1 MVNNSTN
8 INKNHLSPQLI
19 EWWSTIP
26 PISTKITSHF
36 NSLSDGQQF
45 HQYQQKSP
53 LTSTH
58 WVMVNNSTN
67 INKNHL
73 SPQLIEW
80 WSTIPP
86 ISTKITSHLNSLSDG
101 QQFHQYQQKS
111 PLTWTHWVMVNNSTN
126 INKNHLSPIS
136 TMVNNSHQQKSP
148 LTSIHWWS
156 TKITSRFNS
165 LNDGQQFTNINKN
178 YLNSFKL
185 IEWWSTI
192 PPISTKI
199 TSHLNSLSDGQQ
211 FHQYQQKSPLT
222 FNSLSD
228 GQQFHQYQQKSPL
241 TSTHWVMVNNYH
253 DGQQFHQY
261 QQKSPLTSTH
271 WVMVNN
277 FHQYQQ
283 KSPLTST
290 HWVMV
295 NNSTNINKNHLSP
308 QLIEWWSTIP
318 PISTKI
324 TSHINS
330 LSDVNNYT
338 NINKNHLSLQ
348 LIEWWSTI
356 PPISTKITSHLNS
369 LSDGQQFHQYQQKS
383 PLTSTH
389 WVMVNNSTNINK
401 NHLSPKHIEWWST
414 IPPISTKITSH
425 LNSLS
430 DGQQFHQ
437 YQQKSPLTS
446 THWTHWVMVNNSTN
460 INKNHLSPQLIEW
473 WSTIPPISTKITS
486 HINSLSD
493 GQQFH
498 QYQQKSPL
506 TSTHWVM
513 VNNSTNINK
522 NHLSPKLI
530 EWWSTIPP
538 ISTKITSH
546 FNSLSDGQQ
555 FHQYQQKSPLT
566 STHWMMVNNS
576 TNINKNHLSPQ
587 LIEWW
592 STIPPISTKITSH
605 INSLSDG
612 QQLHQYQQKS
622 PLTSTHWMMVN
633 NSTNINKNH
642 LSPKLIEWW
651 STIPPISTKITSHFN
666 SLSDGQQFHQ
676 YQQKSPLTSTHW
688 VMVNNSTNINK
699 NHLSL
704 QLIEW
709 WSTIPPIST
718 KITSH
723 LNHIEWWSTI
733 PPISTKITSHLNSL
747 SDGQQFHQYQQNHLS
762 PQLIEWWST
771 IPPISTKITSH
782 FNSLSDGQQ
791 FHQYQQKS
799 PLTSTHWVMVN
810 NSTNINKNHLSPQ
823 LIEWWST
830 IPPISTKITSHLNSL
845 SDGQQFHQ
853 YQQKSPLTSTHW
865 VMSIITPIS
874 TKITSHLNSLSDGQQ
889 FHQYQQK
896 SPLT

>member
-8 INKNHLSPQLI
+8 INKNHLSPQLIEWWSTIPPISTKITSHFNSLSDGQQFHQYQQKSPLTSTHWVMVNNSTNINKHHLSLQLIEWWSTIPPPISTKITPLFNSLSDGQQFHQYQQKSPLTSIHWVMVNNSTNINKNHLSPKLI

-111 PLTWTHWVMVNNSTN
+111 PTN
-126 INKNHLSPIS
+126 I
-136 TMVNNSHQQKSP
+136 
-148 LTSIHWWS
+148 
-156 TKITSRFNS
+156 S
-165 LNDGQQFTNINKN
+165 LQ
-178 YLNSFKL
+178 L

-222 FNSLSD
+222 
-228 GQQFHQYQQKSPL
+228 
-241 TSTHWVMVNNYH
+241 
-253 DGQQFHQY
+253 
-261 QQKSPLTSTH
+261 
-271 WVMVNN
+271 
-277 FHQYQQ
+277 
-283 KSPLTST
+283 ST

-295 NNSTNINKNHLSP
+295 NNSKYQHPL
-308 QLIEWWSTIP
+308 
-318 PISTKI
+318 K
-324 TSHINS
+324 
-330 LSDVNNYT
+330 
-338 NINKNHLSLQ
+338 

-401 NHLSPKHIEWWST
+401 NHLS
-414 IPPISTKITSH
+414 

-437 YQQKSPLTS
+437 YQQKSPLT
-446 THWTHWVMVNNSTN
+446 
-460 INKNHLSPQLIEW
+460 
-473 WSTIPPISTKITS
+473 
-486 HINSLSD
+486 
-493 GQQFH
+493 
-498 QYQQKSPL
+498 
-506 TSTHWVM
+506 
-513 VNNSTNINK
+513 
-522 NHLSPKLI
+522 
-530 EWWSTIPP
+530 
-538 ISTKITSH
+538 
-546 FNSLSDGQQ
+546 
-555 FHQYQQKSPLT
+555 
-566 STHWMMVNNS
+566 
-576 TNINKNHLSPQ
+576 
-587 LIEWW
+587 
-592 STIPPISTKITSH
+592 
-605 INSLSDG
+605 
-612 QQLHQYQQKS
+612 
-622 PLTSTHWMMVN
+622 
-633 NSTNINKNH
+633 
-642 LSPKLIEWW
+642 
-651 STIPPISTKITSHFN
+651 
-666 SLSDGQQFHQ
+666 
-676 YQQKSPLTSTHW
+676 
-688 VMVNNSTNINK
+688 
-699 NHLSL
+699 
-704 QLIEW
+704 
-709 WSTIPPIST
+709 
-718 KITSH
+718 
-723 LNHIEWWSTI
+723 
-733 PPISTKITSHLNSL
+733 
-747 SDGQQFHQYQQNHLS
+747 
-762 PQLIEWWST
+762 
-771 IPPISTKITSH
+771 

-830 IPPISTKITSHLNSL
+830 IPPISTNITSHFNSLSDGQQFHHQYQQKSPLYSTHWVMVNNSTNINKNHLSPQFIEWWSTIPPISTKITSRLNSL
-845 SDGQQFHQ
+845 SDGQQFQ
-853 YQQKSPLTSTHW
+853 ISTK
-865 VMSIITPIS
+865 IIEWWSTIPPIS

-896 SPLT
+896 SPLTWTHWVMVNNSTNINKNHLSLNSLSDGQQFHQYQQKSPLTSTHWVMVNNSTNINKNHLSP